1 MHGFSGMNSNMKVKV
16 AAVTSQNAT
25 DHISLL
31 CFQPQYII
39 QKCGSSRIINIS
51 WPIQLKILA
60 NKF

>member
-31 CFQPQYII
+31 CFQPQLIYNT
-39 QKCGSSRIINIS
+39 KMWELYNYYY
-51 WPIQLKILA
+51 LMA
-60 NKF
+60 NSIENLYQ